1 MLLSVLKNIKIVE
14 PWGHNLKLVN
24 YRCHYDLTK
33 YFFCT
38 RIINTWN
45 SLPESVISAS
55 TTDSFKNK
63 LDKFWSNPDLLYN
76 YKAELTG
83 TGSRSFINNFD

>member
-1 MLLSVLKNIKIVE
+1 MFLYTNNK
-14 PWGHNLKLVN
+14 
-24 YRCHYDLTK
+24 C
-33 YFFCT
+33 
-38 RIINTWN
+38 WN

-63 LDKFWSNPDLLYN
+63 LDKFLSNQDLIFD

-83 TGSRSFINNFD
+83 IGSRSFITNINW